1 MCVCGGGG
9 GRREYNTHKYVSIHQ
24 LGYVIVGAL
33 ERRHAHMHVYSTH
46 IRTCVHTLKER
57 ASQTYQYLVSLS
69 PKTYVCMYL
78 KTKWPN
84 TSQVDQLSPSVYS
97 LRNNIKVQSKAA
109 SLVHASTMYY
119 KIAIEKKRLQSDL
132 QT

>member
-1 MCVCGGGG
+1 
-9 GRREYNTHKYVSIHQ
+9 
-24 LGYVIVGAL
+24 
-33 ERRHAHMHVYSTH
+33 MHVYSTH